1 MFSLE
6 RHQIIHT
13 GEKPHHCDVCGK
25 AFRYS
30 NDVKNHMVVHTGF
43 KLFPC
48 GQCDKSFA
56 TSSHRKRHERTH
68 MKDTSD

>member
-1 MFSLE
+1 MAHLKD
-6 RHQIIHT
+6 HQMIHT

-25 AFRYS
+25 AFSRS
-30 NDVKNHMVVHTGF
+30 KDVDMHMVVHTGF

-68 MKDTSD
+68 MKDKSD